1 MVASWSATLEG
12 EIRPLPASLSPAW
25 AEASQRVNA
34 ALAPWSSR
42 PPALRRRV
50 LLTVLNGVERVHRG
64 LADLP
69 DHPARSPEG
78 QALADLA
85 RLPAEAAAAALLDAP
100 PLRARLPRA
109 LQTPPAGGDAEL
121 DAAWAKA
128 ALGLLLQ
135 QQDEALVERADAR
148 LLSAVDDLLSR
159 LDEKARALGVLG
171 RALGLGLT
179 TLGLGSD
186 WSEGFVS
193 PQAWDNLEALALEVE
208 RSPALRQLAEAL
220 GRLDGARPALGPAPQ
235 RWVTPPRD
243 QRPARL
249 ARSDRVATV
258 TPGELALLADPDAR
272 LLFELRL
279 AERALLCYSPPPNPP
294 RTRLALGPKGGDR
307 RGPILLCLDSSGSMD
322 GAPAQAARA
331 LTLCLAR
338 AALSAGRPLRVTQ
351 FAAGQTTEWV
361 DLSALPAALP
371 ALIRLLTR
379 GLSGGTDPRAA
390 LRGAVAAL
398 DDPRYAQA
406 DLLLVSDGRFLPEA
420 ETSAALAEA
429 QAQRGLR
436 AWALLLPPAGV
447 TDEAAAEAVPWAGRV
462 IVARPETWP
471 SAVWTV
477 VRGATL

>member
-1 MVASWSATLEG
+1 M
-12 EIRPLPASLSPAW
+12 RH
-25 AEASQRVNA
+25 
-34 ALAPWSSR
+34 
-42 PPALRRRV
+42 RV
-50 LLTVLNGVERVHRG
+50 LTTVLHGVERIHRG
-64 LADLP
+64 LGSAP
-69 DHPARSPEG
+69 DHPAQSAEG
-78 QALADLA
+78 QALAALS
-85 RLPAEAAAAALLDAP
+85 RLSAEAAAAALLNAP
-100 PLRARLPRA
+100 TLRSRLPRA
-109 LQTPPAGGDAEL
+109 LQSPPAGGDAEL
-121 DAAWAKA
+121 RAAWAKA
-128 ALGLLLQ
+128 ALTTLQ
-135 QQDEALVERADAR
+135 AQQDAEIAACADAAR
-148 LLSAVDDLLSR
+148 LAAVEVLLSR
-159 LDEKARALGVLG
+159 LEEKARALGALG

-193 PQAWDNLEALALEVE
+193 PQVWDDLESLALEVE
-208 RSPALRQLAEAL
+208 RSPAIRQLADAL
-220 GRLDGARPALGPAPQ
+220 GRLDGARPAITPAP
-235 RWVTPPRD
+235 RPWVTPPRD

-249 ARSDRVATV
+249 ARGDRVATV

-279 AERALLCYSPPPNPP
+279 AERALLCYSPPSTPP
-294 RTRLALGPKGGDR
+294 RARSALGARGGDR
-307 RGPILLCLDSSGSMD
+307 RGPILLCLDSSGSME

-338 AALSAGRPLRVTQ
+338 AALGAGRPLRVTQ
-351 FAAGQTTEWV
+351 FSAGQTTAWV
-361 DLSALPAALP
+361 ELSELPAALP
-371 ALIRLLTR
+371 ALLRLLTR

-420 ETSAALAEA
+420 ETTAALTEA
-429 QAQRGLR
+429 QTRRGLR
-436 AWALLLPPAGV
+436 SWAVLLPPAGV
-447 TDEAAAEAVPWAGRV
+447 NDEAAASAVPWAGRV

>member
-1 MVASWSATLEG
+1 VVASWSATLNG
-12 EIRPLPASLSPAW
+12 QDRSLPASLSPAW
-25 AEASQRVNA
+25 AEASRRINA
-34 ALAPWSSR
+34 ALAPWGAK
-42 PPALRRRV
+42 PPAVRQRV
-50 LLTVLNGVERVHRG
+50 LITVLNGIERIHRG
-64 LADLP
+64 LGLLP
-69 DHPARSPEG
+69 DHPAQSAEG
-78 QALADLA
+78 QALAEISCQ
-85 RLPAEAAAAALLDAP
+85 PAAAAARALLDAP
-100 PLRARLPRA
+100 ILRARLPRV
-109 LQTPPAGGDAEL
+109 LQAPPAGGDAEL
-121 DAAWAKA
+121 HAAWAKA
-128 ALGLLLQ
+128 AITALTA
-135 QQDEALVERADAR
+135 QQDAEITLRAEAS
-148 LLSAVDDLLSR
+148 LLASLDVLLSR

-171 RALGLGLT
+171 SALGLGLT

-208 RSPALRQLAEAL
+208 RSPALRQLADAL
-220 GRLDGARPALGPAPQ
+220 GRLDGARPAMSPAPQ
-235 RWVTPPRD
+235 PWVTPPRD

-249 ARSDRVATV
+249 AYGDRVATV

-279 AERALLCYSPPPNPP
+279 AERALLCYSPPPSPP
-294 RTRLALGPKGGDR
+294 QARLALGPKGGDH

-322 GAPAQAARA
+322 GAPSQAARA

-338 AALSAGRPLRVTQ
+338 AALSHRRALRVTQ
-351 FAAGQTTEWV
+351 FAAGQATEWV
-361 DLSALPAALP
+361 ELTEWPGSLP

-420 ETSAALAEA
+420 ATTAAITEA

-447 TDEAAAEAVPWAGRV
+447 SDEAAALAVPWAGRV

-471 SAVWTV
+471 AGVWRV
-477 VRGATL
+477 VRGATS

>member
-1 MVASWSATLEG
+1 MASWSAALSG
-12 EIRPLPASLSPAW
+12 QDRPLPASLSPAW
-25 AEASQRVNA
+25 AEASRRINA
-34 ALAPWSSR
+34 ALAPWGDK
-42 PPALRRRV
+42 PPAVRQRV
-50 LLTVLNGVERVHRG
+50 LFTVLNGVERIHRG
-64 LADLP
+64 LGLLP
-69 DHPARSPEG
+69 DHPAQSAEG
-78 QALADLA
+78 QALAALQ
-85 RLPAEAAAAALLDAP
+85 RLPAEAAAAALLNAP
-100 PLRARLPRA
+100 ILRSRLPRA
-109 LQTPPAGGDAEL
+109 LQSPPAGEDAEL
-121 DAAWAKA
+121 RAAWVKA
-128 ALGLLLQ
+128 AIHTLVQ
-135 QQDEALVERADAR
+135 QQDAEIVQRADAS
-148 LLSAVDDLLSR
+148 LLAAVDVLLSR
-159 LDEKARALGVLG
+159 LEEKSRALGVLG

-208 RSPALRQLAEAL
+208 RSPALRQLADAL
-220 GRLDGARPALGPAPQ
+220 GRLDGARPAMGPAPQ

-249 ARSDRVATV
+249 AYGDRVATV

-279 AERALLCYSPPPNPP
+279 AERALLCYSPPPSPP
-294 RTRLALGPKGGDR
+294 QARLALGPKAGDR

-338 AALSAGRPLRVTQ
+338 AALSHRRALRVTQ

-361 DLSALPAALP
+361 ELTEWPGSLP

-390 LRGAVAAL
+390 LRGAVEAL
-398 DDPRYAQA
+398 HDPRYAQA

-420 ETSAALAEA
+420 ETTAAITEA

-447 TDEAAAEAVPWAGRV
+447 SDEAAALAVPWAGRV

-471 SAVWTV
+471 AAVWTM
-477 VRGATL
+477 VRGATP

>member
-1 MVASWSATLEG
+1 MVASWSATLNG
-12 EIRPLPASLSPAW
+12 QDRSLPASLSPAW
-25 AEASQRVNA
+25 AEASRRINA
-34 ALAPWSSR
+34 ALAPWGAK
-42 PPALRRRV
+42 PPAVRQRV
-50 LLTVLNGVERVHRG
+50 LITVLNGIERIHRG
-64 LADLP
+64 LGLLP
-69 DHPARSPEG
+69 DHPAQSAEG
-78 QALADLA
+78 QALAEISCQ
-85 RLPAEAAAAALLDAP
+85 PAAAAARALLDAP
-100 PLRARLPRA
+100 ILRARLPRA
-109 LQTPPAGGDAEL
+109 LQAPPAGGDAEL
-121 DAAWAKA
+121 HAAWAKA
-128 ALGLLLQ
+128 AITALTA
-135 QQDEALVERADAR
+135 QQDAEITLRAEAS
-148 LLSAVDDLLSR
+148 LLASLDVLLSR

-171 RALGLGLT
+171 SALGLGLT

-193 PQAWDNLEALALEVE
+193 PQAWDNLKALALEVE

-249 ARSDRVATV
+249 AYGDRVATV

-279 AERALLCYSPPPNPP
+279 AERALLCYSPPPSPP
-294 RTRLALGPKGGDR
+294 QARLALGPKGGDH

-322 GAPAQAARA
+322 GAPSQAARA

-338 AALSAGRPLRVTQ
+338 AALSHRRALRVTQ
-351 FAAGQTTEWV
+351 FAAGQATEWV
-361 DLSALPAALP
+361 ELTEWPGSLP

-420 ETSAALAEA
+420 ETTAAITEA

-447 TDEAAAEAVPWAGRV
+447 NDEAAALAVPWAGRV

-471 SAVWTV
+471 AGVWRV
-477 VRGATL
+477 VRGATS